1 MGKKRE
7 DLDPEWFKKIEVPL
21 KRVESIIE
29 NNKEAR
35 MNKTELINE
44 VAGEVGLTKRVVAR
58 VINVTIEVI
67 VDALFGDD
75 KVTLVGFGT
84 FRVRK
89 RKARK
94 GRNPQT
100 GEELQIL
107 AKRVPKFVPGKR
119 LREKIK

>member
-1 MGKKRE
+1 VGKKRE

>member
-1 MGKKRE
+1 
-7 DLDPEWFKKIEVPL
+7 
-21 KRVESIIE
+21 
-29 NNKEAR
+29 

-44 VAGEVGLTKRVVAR
+44 IAGEVGLTKRVVGR

-67 VDALFGDD
+67 ADTLSGGD
-75 KVTLVGFGT
+75 KVTLVDFGT
-84 FRVRK
+84 FQVRE

-107 AKRVPKFVPGKR
+107 AKKVPKFMPGKK